1 MNLERTYRYAGC
13 VRPGWGPELFAS
25 FMQKHYRALL
35 DQNLPE
41 RLVRIVLRLAEREA
55 RERVASSAAATA

>member
-1 MNLERTYRYAGC
+1 MTFSKYRYAGS

-25 FMQKHYRALL
+25 FMQKRYHALL

-41 RLVRIVLRLAEREA
+41 RLVRIVLRLADREA
-55 RERVASSAAATA
+55 REREASRAAAAA